1 MDETMSKGRTIGFW
15 IAMLVFTV
23 VALSYLYYQ
32 GVLQALSGGGFGIL
46 VISFGVIAIFLHKY
60 IASHPD
66 KFE

>member
-1 MDETMSKGRTIGFW
+1 MTKGRIIGFW

-32 GVLQALSGGGFGIL
+32 GVLQTLSGGGSAIL
-46 VISFGVIAIFLHKY
+46 VIAFGIIAVFLYKY
-60 IASHPD
+60 VASHPD